1 MVEEEGVEEREVGAR
16 VLPSRRSYGAYNF
29 HWEKNRKPSERI
41 RKLKLRK
48 MVEDVWLWFL
58 QNPLGFRLRSCV

>member
-29 HWEKNRKPSERI
+29 HWEKKRKPSERI

-48 MVEDVWLWFL
+48 MVEDVDGGGSSKTPWVLE
-58 QNPLGFRLRSCV
+58 